1 MDPLLDEDSSL
12 SPDLWTE
19 QDPECEEY
27 FPPREKSYFR
37 SLRDVR
43 PYDPKKPVKW
53 PRCMHNELCVMQVYE
68 GVGLYYS
75 GHRFSHCPRAC
86 VSNTTMSFYIS
97 LF

>member
-1 MDPLLDEDSSL
+1 MDPLSGEDSSL
-12 SPDLWTE
+12 GPDLWTE
-19 QDPECEEY
+19 HDPECKEY

-43 PYDPKKPVKW
+43 PYDLKKPVKW

-75 GHRFSHCPRAC
+75 GRRFWHCPR
-86 VSNTTMSFYIS
+86 V
-97 LF
+97 